1 MSTGIIMRVSSMS
14 SNESYVFELLEE
26 DSRCYCAVPGTVIHH
41 VAGTVDWEVSKKSK
55 FSINEYIIMT
65 TDVKRDY
72 PHLFELYELLD
83 LV

>member
-1 MSTGIIMRVSSMS
+1 MSTGIIMRVSSMGS
-14 SNESYVFELLEE
+14 DESYVFELLEE
-26 DSRCYCAVPGTVIHH
+26 DSCYYYAVRGTVIHH
-41 VAGTVDWEVSKKSK
+41 VAGRIDWKVSEKSK
-55 FSINEYIIMT
+55 FSINGYMIMT